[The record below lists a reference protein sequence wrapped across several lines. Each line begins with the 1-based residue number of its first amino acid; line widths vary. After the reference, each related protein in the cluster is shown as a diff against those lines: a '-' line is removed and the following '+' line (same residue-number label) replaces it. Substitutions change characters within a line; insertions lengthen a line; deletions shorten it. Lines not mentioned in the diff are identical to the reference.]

1 MRDYLEELL
10 AGTEDALDQAEAEW
24 TEGVSPPLPRR
35 SRERP
40 EAAGGPA
47 EPERSAGAEE
57 AAGGGENWIETELE
71 GQSRSRETGAVL
83 ESGERAEQPEGPA
96 GLRAVLSDRPLEG
109 DGRPP
114 CPGCCGPDGRGVPSL
129 GSGVWGDPRRGP
141 GLCRRSGGRNAPP
154 SGRPRGWRAPDGSR
168 PPWNWPGGQ
177 RGTAGSPEQ
186 QTGRGRSPF
195 SQDRMSRFSG
205 SMTPHGRWTGSFAGM
220 PGGTTGAL
228 PGSERRIS
236 IEAGA
241 HALQGL
247 CVASQPK
254 GVLHRL

>member
-35 SRERP
+35 SKERP

-57 AAGGGENWIETELE
+57 TARDGKNWIETERE
-71 GQSRSRETGAVL
+71 GQSRSGETGAVL
-83 ESGERAEQPEGPA
+83 ESRERAEQPEGPA
-96 GLRAVLSDRPLEG
+96 GLRTVLSDRPLEG
-109 DGRPP
+109 DEASTLSWLLWAGRQ
-114 CPGCCGPDGRGVPSL
+114 GRAVPRER
-129 GSGVWGDPRRGP
+129 RRGP

-154 SGRPRGWRAPDGSR
+154 SGRQRGWRAPDGSR

-186 QTGRGRSPF
+186 TGRGRSPF
-195 SQDRMSRFSG
+195 GQDRMSRFSG

-228 PGSERRIS
+228 PCSERRIS

-247 CVASQPK
+247 CVAPQPK

>member
-35 SRERP
+35 SKERP

-57 AAGGGENWIETELE
+57 TARDGKNWIETERE
-71 GQSRSRETGAVL
+71 GQSRSGETGAVL
-83 ESGERAEQPEGPA
+83 ESRERAEQPEGPA
-96 GLRAVLSDRPLEG
+96 GLRTVLSDRPLEG
-109 DGRPP
+109 DEASTLSWLLWAGRQ
-114 CPGCCGPDGRGVPSL
+114 GRAVPRERSL
-129 GSGVWGDPRRGP
+129 GGP

-154 SGRPRGWRAPDGSR
+154 SGRQRGWRAPDGSR

-186 QTGRGRSPF
+186 TGRGRSPF
-195 SQDRMSRFSG
+195 GQDRMSRFSG

-228 PGSERRIS
+228 PCSERRIS

-247 CVASQPK
+247 CVAPQPK

>member
-10 AGTEDALDQAEAEW
+10 AGTEDVLDQAEAEW
-24 TEGVSPPLPRR
+24 TEGASPPLPRR

-109 DGRPP
+109 DEASTLSWLLWAGRQGRAVPRKRSVG
-114 CPGCCGPDGRGVPSL
+114 CPA
-129 GSGVWGDPRRGP
+129 
-141 GLCRRSGGRNAPP
+141 GLTSIWTAPFP
-154 SGRPRGWRAPDGSR
+154 A
-168 PPWNWPGGQ
+168 
-177 RGTAGSPEQ
+177 
-186 QTGRGRSPF
+186 
-195 SQDRMSRFSG
+195 
-205 SMTPHGRWTGSFAGM
+205 
-220 PGGTTGAL
+220 
-228 PGSERRIS
+228 
-236 IEAGA
+236 
-241 HALQGL
+241 
-247 CVASQPK
+247 
-254 GVLHRL
+254 

>member
-109 DGRPP
+109 DEACRPSGAESGETRGGGRD
-114 CPGCCGPDGRGVPSL
+114 CAGDPGGGTRLPLGDRGGGGHPTAPGRHGTGPA
-129 GSGVWGDPRRGP
+129 GSGVPP
-141 GLCRRSGGRNAPP
+141 GAQ
-154 SGRPRGWRAPDGSR
+154 SR
-168 PPWNWPGGQ
+168 PGG
-177 RGTAGSPEQ
+177 AG
-186 QTGRGRSPF
+186 
-195 SQDRMSRFSG
+195 
-205 SMTPHGRWTGSFAGM
+205 
-220 PGGTTGAL
+220 L
-228 PGSERRIS
+228 PSARI
-236 IEAGA
+236 G
-241 HALQGL
+241 
-247 CVASQPK
+247 
-254 GVLHRL
+254 

>member
-57 AAGGGENWIETELE
+57 TSGDGKNWIETELE
-71 GQSRSRETGAVL
+71 GQSRSGETGAVL
-83 ESGERAEQPEGPA
+83 ESRERAEQPEGTA
-96 GLRAVLSDRPLEG
+96 GLRTVLSDRPLEG
-109 DGRPP
+109 DEASTLSWLLWAGRQGRAVPRERSLGRPEAGAGTVP
-114 CPGCCGPDGRGVPSL
+114 EIRGEERASL
-129 GSGVWGDPRRGP
+129 WE
-141 GLCRRSGGRNAPP
+141 
-154 SGRPRGWRAPDGSR
+154 WRAPDGSR

-177 RGTAGSPEQ
+177 RGIAGSPE

-195 SQDRMSRFSG
+195 GQDRMSRFSG

-228 PGSERRIS
+228 PCSERRIS

-247 CVASQPK
+247 CVAPQPK

>member
-109 DGRPP
+109 DEASTLSWLLWAGRP
-114 CPGCCGPDGRGVPSL
+114 GRAVPRARSL
-129 GSGVWGDPRRGP
+129 G
-141 GLCRRSGGRNAPP
+141 
-154 SGRPRGWRAPDGSR
+154 RP
-168 PPWNWPGGQ
+168 
-177 RGTAGSPEQ
+177 
-186 QTGRGRSPF
+186 
-195 SQDRMSRFSG
+195 
-205 SMTPHGRWTGSFAGM
+205 
-220 PGGTTGAL
+220 
-228 PGSERRIS
+228 
-236 IEAGA
+236 EAGA
-241 HALQGL
+241 GTVPEIRGEARASLWETEGVAGSRRLQAALELARRGAGYRREPRAADRAGPVSL
-247 CVASQPK
+247 QP
-254 GVLHRL
+254 GSDEPLLREHDSARTVDRIFRRDARRYDGGFALF

>member
-35 SRERP
+35 SKERP

-57 AAGGGENWIETELE
+57 TARDGKNWIETERE
-71 GQSRSRETGAVL
+71 GQSRSGETGAVL
-83 ESGERAEQPEGPA
+83 ESRERAEQPEGPA
-96 GLRAVLSDRPLEG
+96 GLRTVLSDRPLEG
-109 DGRPP
+109 DEASTLSWLLWAGRQGRAVPRERSLGRPEA
-114 CPGCCGPDGRGVPSL
+114 
-129 GSGVWGDPRRGP
+129 GP

-154 SGRPRGWRAPDGSR
+154 SGRQRGWRAPDGSR

-186 QTGRGRSPF
+186 TGG
-195 SQDRMSRFSG
+195 
-205 SMTPHGRWTGSFAGM
+205 AG
-220 PGGTTGAL
+220 L
-228 PGSERRIS
+228 PSARI
-236 IEAGA
+236 G
-241 HALQGL
+241 
-247 CVASQPK
+247 
-254 GVLHRL
+254 